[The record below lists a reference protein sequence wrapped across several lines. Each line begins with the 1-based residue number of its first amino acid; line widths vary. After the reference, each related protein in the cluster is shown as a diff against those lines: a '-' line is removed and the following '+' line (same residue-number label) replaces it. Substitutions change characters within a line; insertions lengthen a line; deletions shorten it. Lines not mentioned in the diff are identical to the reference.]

1 MAKMPY
7 KVMGG
12 KLCVRIED
20 MDLFRDI
27 IGILKSVALTDD
39 TVLPRLAEIM
49 SKHDAEHEYLVKED
63 S

>member
-1 MAKMPY
+1 MAKIPC
-7 KVMGG
+7 KVKDG

-20 MDLFRDI
+20 TDLFRDI
-27 IGILKSVALTDD
+27 IGLLKSVALTDD

-49 SKHDAEHEYLVKED
+49 SKHDAEHEYLVRED